1 MALNNMMCDEKEK
14 KTTAEQ
20 MSQEP
25 PSIKRNLFYVYRVR
39 GNAMK
44 ISVSHLACINSIS
57 I

>member
-1 MALNNMMCDEKEK
+1 MKKKK